1 MLDLRK
7 ANFIT
12 TGLIPFI
19 KEKKLDSEKIDSI
32 KETLE
37 DIKTSISIFQKMQIE
52 ERDSP
57 NAHSFLY
64 GAARQTIKSIEE
76 SVDEAL
82 DSLKGND

>member
-1 MLDLRK
+1 MLDFRK
-7 ANFIT
+7 TNIT
-12 TGLIPFI
+12 TGLIPII
-19 KEKKLDSEKIDSI
+19 KENKLDSEKIDSI
-32 KETLE
+32 KESLE
-37 DIKTSISIFQKMQIE
+37 DIKNSISIFQKMQIE

-82 DSLKGND
+82 DSLEGND